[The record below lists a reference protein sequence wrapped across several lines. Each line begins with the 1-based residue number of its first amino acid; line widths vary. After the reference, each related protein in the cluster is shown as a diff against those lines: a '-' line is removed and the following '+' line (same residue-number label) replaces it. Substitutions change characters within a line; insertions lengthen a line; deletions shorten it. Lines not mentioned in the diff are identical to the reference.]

1 MTGKMFSVNNRI
13 LAGCNQQLD
22 SNGFRGNI
30 ECKWNANAFDGK
42 GAPVFTNKDGNTI
55 ESYSYWYAL
64 RKNALETMWTCANCG
79 VMSKVCIKNAN
90 LEFEGVV
97 NRRYEGV
104 IGKEINIRVIVPE
117 DLAGAALSIDPV
129 TPLPQGLSFEDNA
142 IKGKLN
148 GAYNGFI
155 HIIAEKDGVKRG
167 SSIEIFVPASA
178 TKVPGKAGC
187 FGGLETTLSIVGLF
201 AVAAIGLFFV
211 LKKKRVNA

>member
-1 MTGKMFSVNNRI
+1 
-13 LAGCNQQLD
+13 
-22 SNGFRGNI
+22 
-30 ECKWNANAFDGK
+30 
-42 GAPVFTNKDGNTI
+42 
-55 ESYSYWYAL
+55 
-64 RKNALETMWTCANCG
+64 MWTCANCG